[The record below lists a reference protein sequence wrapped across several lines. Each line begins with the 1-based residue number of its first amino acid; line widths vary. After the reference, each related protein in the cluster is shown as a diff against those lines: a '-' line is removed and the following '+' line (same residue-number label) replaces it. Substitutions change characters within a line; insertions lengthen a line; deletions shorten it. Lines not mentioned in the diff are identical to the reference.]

1 MVQTILK
8 DKDVLNLTPSTTQN
22 PTTQN
27 PTTQNPTEVPTEEVV
42 DESLNKL
49 PILNILGINVDV
61 DTFKIFIISMV
72 SWLFIICILF
82 FTGLWE
88 KYFIYFIL
96 FYYVLAFLNLI
107 NNSNNVVSD
116 QAISLL
122 EIQGQDNFVQGSIS
136 MFILVFVFLDSI
148 KIPNV
153 KDRFKIYKL
162 LIITLLLSAT
172 SLFVYNYKNDTRN
185 IRILRKTKQFI
196 FNQSLVLFCICLYM
210 IFRTQQLK

>member
-8 DKDVLNLTPSTTQN
+8 DKDVLNLTPSTQNTQI
-22 PTTQN
+22 
-27 PTTQNPTEVPTEEVV
+27 PTEIPVEEEEVV
-42 DESLNKL
+42 DDSLNKL

-61 DTFKIFIISMV
+61 DTFKIFVVSMIS
-72 SWLFIICILF
+72 WIFIICILF

-122 EIQGQDNFVQGSIS
+122 QIQGQDNFVQGSIS

-148 KIPNV
+148 KIPNP

-185 IRILRKTKQFI
+185 IRALRKTKQFL

-210 IFRTQQLK
+210 IFRTQQIK